1 MNTYIHITYIHITYK
16 HTCIYLYIY
25 TYKLEE
31 RWLSA
36 KRGRKAPGSDTGGLR
51 EWQYCSKFHAM
62 VCRGMAY
69 LHRRVPRRA
78 VSLWESQV
86 PLRERQGGNEG
97 KHLLKRTI
105 FSFSSLWWLIL
116 CVSRRLCLD
125 EINIYIGEWWISKL
139 LLWWEWASSNQF
151 NAWIEQKNPVSSWAR
166 VNSPADGF
174 GCLTPLV
181 SWVSC
186 PATQTADSGLVR
198 PHQCMSQLLK
208 RNLFVYTA
216 YWFSFSG
223 ELLTLSEFSCVVF
236 DTTSIY
242 GEMGDWGVCS

>member
-25 TYKLEE
+25 THKLEE

-151 NAWIEQKNPVSSWAR
+151 NAWIEQKKPS
-166 VNSPADGF
+166 
-174 GCLTPLV
+174 
-181 SWVSC
+181 
-186 PATQTADSGLVR
+186 
-198 PHQCMSQLLK
+198 LLLSK
-208 RNLFVYTA
+208 
-216 YWFSFSG
+216 
-223 ELLTLSEFSCVVF
+223 SEFSCRWIWMSY
-236 DTTSIY
+236 TTGFLSLLPSNPDCRFWARQTPSMY
-242 GEMGDWGVCS
+242 EPTP